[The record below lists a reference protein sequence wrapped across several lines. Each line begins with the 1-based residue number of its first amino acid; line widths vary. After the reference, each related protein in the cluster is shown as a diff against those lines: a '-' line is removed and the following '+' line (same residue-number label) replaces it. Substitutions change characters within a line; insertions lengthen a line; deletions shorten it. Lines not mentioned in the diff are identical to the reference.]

1 METRTS
7 PAHKRP
13 PRRTRPLGG
22 GSPLSGGVKARLSRF
37 RQRLRDERQ
46 TYRRRL
52 IWGLVTAVVATLV
65 VAIVAQNLAP
75 DERTIAH
82 RVGHLYGVDDPQF
95 ARSMGSLLG
104 PPLLPGNAVVE
115 LVNGDRIFPSMLE
128 AIRGAKRSITFETYI
143 YWSGRIG
150 EEFSEAFSE
159 RARAGVKVHIL
170 IDWLGSGR
178 IDDEYLERMERA
190 GVQIERY
197 HPIAWYTIDRINH
210 RTHRRLLVV
219 DGRIGFTGGVGIGD
233 EWLGDAQDPDH
244 WRETHFRLE
253 GPAVAQMQ
261 AAFLDNWLK
270 THAEVLH
277 GDDYFPPLE
286 PAGHMAAQLFKS
298 SSREGS
304 ASARMM
310 YLLSIA
316 AARES
321 ILISASYFVPD
332 DLTLSALVEARRR
345 GVRIRIILPGP
356 VMDVE
361 VSRKASRGRWGALL
375 AAGAEIYEYQPTMYH
390 CKVMVVD
397 GLWVSAGSTNFDN
410 RSFRLND
417 EANLNVLDRGLALA
431 LTKSFE
437 RDLEKS
443 RRISYQEWLRR
454 PWKERALERL
464 ASVFR
469 SQI

>member
-1 METRTS
+1 M
-7 PAHKRP
+7 
-13 PRRTRPLGG
+13 
-22 GSPLSGGVKARLSRF
+22 
-37 RQRLRDERQ
+37 
-46 TYRRRL
+46 
-52 IWGLVTAVVATLV
+52 
-65 VAIVAQNLAP
+65 
-75 DERTIAH
+75 
-82 RVGHLYGVDDPQF
+82 YGVGDPQF

-104 PPLLPGNAVVE
+104 PRLLPGNSVVE
-115 LVNGDRIFPSMLE
+115 LVNGDRIFPAMLE

-143 YWSGRIG
+143 YWSGKIG
-150 EEFSEAFSE
+150 EEFAEAFSE

-178 IDDEYLERMERA
+178 IDGDYLERMERA
-190 GVQIERY
+190 GAQIERY
-197 HPIAWYTIDRINH
+197 HPIAWYTIDRLNH
-210 RTHRRLLVV
+210 RTHRRILVV

-233 EWLGDAQDPDH
+233 EWLGDAQSPEQ

-277 GDDYFPPLE
+277 GDDYFPDLP
-286 PAGHMAAQLFKS
+286 PAGDMAAQVFKS

-304 ASARMM
+304 ESARMM

-332 DLTLSALVEARRR
+332 DLTVDTLVEARRR
-345 GVRIRIILPGP
+345 GVQIRIILPGP

-361 VSRKASRGRWGALL
+361 VSRKASRGRWGPLL

-390 CKVMVVD
+390 CKVMIVD
-397 GLWVSAGSTNFDN
+397 GLWISAGSTNFDN

-417 EANLNVLDRGLALA
+417 EANLNVLDRDFALA
-431 LTKSFE
+431 LTRSFE
-437 RDLEKS
+437 RDRAQA
-443 RRISYQEWLRR
+443 RRITHQEWLRR
-454 PWKERALERL
+454 PWKERLLEKGAAL
-464 ASVFR
+464 FR